1 MQEGLDK
8 LTYTIDNLLGN
19 TTVRVRV
26 YKKPQVTVSNTEAAK
41 GGVTVEGF
49 VDGEKKTITSGGYA
63 DYGKDLTV
71 TLKPEVGYEVN
82 GGDNMTAVANSD
94 DRYYTISH
102 VTKDQTVTPDWAAIP
117 TETITFSVVDKTP
130 GVEGG
135 TNGTITAVVVR
146 KGLSGYAQSVE
157 TSGAEEETIYAYRD
171 SVVTFISNPDEGYT
185 IGTRK
190 LDGNEQREQIVLHI
204 TAEHA
209 QHVVEIQFDRV
220 GEAITYG
227 FDRDETTNLADMSAK
242 FTAQGSISEE
252 NFPSGNRAGS
262 DGSITFTV
270 SNLNAEY
277 RIEGWYVNGVKQAET
292 GLTYTMTVTQGVGA
306 IVRVKLVPVQYTVTF
321 SSDQGSVTA
330 KAVEFESDAGE
341 ITIGSG
347 RALNSGSKVIFT
359 APSVNGY
366 NFTGWT
372 VNGSASG
379 ETGQT
384 LTINPLRANTEV
396 KANYEMI
403 IVNYKVNL
411 RRPGRR
417 WEPLRRR
424 GRHQRRDESHPGEL
438 RQPGGLYRRPRQ
450 RLPGEGLV

>member
-26 YKKPQVTVSNTEAAK
+26 YKKPQVTVSNTEATK
-41 GGVTVEGF
+41 SGVTVEGF
-49 VDGEKKTITSGGYA
+49 VNGEKKTITSGSYA

-71 TLKPEVGYEVN
+71 TLKPTVGYEVADDT
-82 GGDNMTAVANSD
+82 GMTAVANSD

-102 VTKDQTVTPDWAAIP
+102 VTKDQTVTPVWAEIP
-117 TETITFSVVDKTP
+117 KVPLTFSVVDKTP
-130 GVEGG
+130 GGEDG

-146 KGLSGYAQSVE
+146 KGLSGYAQSIE
-157 TSGAEEETIYAYRD
+157 TSGAEEKTLYAYRD

-204 TAEHA
+204 TAEHEK
-209 QHVVEIQFDRV
+209 HTVEIQFDRV

-227 FDRDETTNLADMSAK
+227 FDRDETTELATISAK

-277 RIEGWYVNGVKQAET
+277 RIEGWYVNGVKQAGT
-292 GLTYTMTVTQGVGA
+292 GPTHTMEVKQGVGGTSVGTSPA
-306 IVRVKLVPVQYTVTF
+306 QVSSGSRVVFTAAPGSGYQVKGWYSDASCTQPIVGTQAEQKTYIIPELTGNVSVYVSFEPVPTYEITVDIIGTKQGTVT
-321 SSDQGSVTA
+321 A
-330 KAVEFESDAGE
+330 AVNSQAADLYGE
-341 ITIGSG
+341 
-347 RALNSGSKVIFT
+347 A
-359 APSVNGY
+359 
-366 NFTGWT
+366 
-372 VNGSASG
+372 
-379 ETGQT
+379 
-384 LTINPLRANTEV
+384 
-396 KANYEMI
+396 
-403 IVNYKVNL
+403 
-411 RRPGRR
+411 
-417 WEPLRRR
+417 
-424 GRHQRRDESHPGEL
+424 
-438 RQPGGLYRRPRQ
+438 
-450 RLPGEGLV
+450 